1 MSMNIFSQKNRNI
14 QEAKKLLLEIF
25 FNPEKQKD
33 VVMRAAKESA
43 EDQRAML
50 QKANLKLKIS

>member
-1 MSMNIFSQKNRNI
+1 MNIFSQKNRNI